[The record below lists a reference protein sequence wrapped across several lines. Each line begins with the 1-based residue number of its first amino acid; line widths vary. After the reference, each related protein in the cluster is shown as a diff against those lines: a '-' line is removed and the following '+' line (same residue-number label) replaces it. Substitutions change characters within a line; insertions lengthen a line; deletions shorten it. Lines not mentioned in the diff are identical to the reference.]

1 MMVSASEDSGSVMNL
16 EVPEKSHF
24 IVLVLRYIL
33 AFIRTCSQKSR
44 TRSYSR
50 GDLTRFERVYTSL
63 LASGSGSDKLPKYWM
78 DAVAEAGIDPAFIR
92 PNLGCPFLG
101 I

>member
-50 GDLTRFERVYTSL
+50 GDLTRFEKGVYFTVGQRIGFRQVAQIL
-63 LASGSGSDKLPKYWM
+63 DGCCDGSW
-78 DAVAEAGIDPAFIR
+78 R
-92 PNLGCPFLG
+92 
-101 I
+101 